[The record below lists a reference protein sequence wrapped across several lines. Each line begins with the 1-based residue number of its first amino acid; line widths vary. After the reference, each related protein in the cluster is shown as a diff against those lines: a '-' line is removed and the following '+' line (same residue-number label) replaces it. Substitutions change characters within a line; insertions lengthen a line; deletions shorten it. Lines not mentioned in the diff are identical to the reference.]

1 MRRLRAGIVG
11 GGQGAFIGALHR
23 IAAELDNEARVVA
36 GAMSSNPD
44 TARQSAEA
52 WHLARAY
59 ESYETMAREEARLDE
74 GIDFVIV
81 ATPNHLHLP
90 VAKAFLDAGIHVVC
104 DKPLAATL
112 DEAEE
117 IAGVVAGSRRL
128 FALTQTYT
136 GYPMV
141 REAREFV
148 LSGRLGELR
157 RVQVEYNQDW
167 LREPLERE
175 GNKQALWR
183 TDPARAG
190 ISCCV
195 GDIGTHAHN
204 LLEFVSGRKVESLLA
219 ELTSFVAG
227 RELDDDASM
236 LLRLEGGARGTL
248 TCSQIACGEEN
259 NLAIRLY
266 GDEAGLEWRQQEPN
280 TLKVKPAGEAW
291 QLYRAGAGYLGE
303 AARAAMRTPAG
314 HPEGYLEA
322 FANIYRDFMADVRR
336 VGTGEAPLENYPGIH
351 EGLRG
356 MRFVQASVESSNR
369 GGVWVNLDELGEQ
382 GPTS

>member
-1 MRRLRAGIVG
+1 MRRLQAGIVG
-11 GGQGAFIGALHR
+11 GGQGAFIGAVHR

-44 TARQSAEA
+44 IARASAEA
-52 WHLARAY
+52 WHLNR
-59 ESYETMAREEARLDE
+59 SYDSYASMAIEEAKLDE
-74 GIDFVIV
+74 GIDFVII
-81 ATPNHLHLP
+81 ATPNNLHLP
-90 VAKAFLDAGIHVVC
+90 VARAFLEAGIHVVC
-104 DKPLAATL
+104 DKPLAASL
-112 DEAEE
+112 EEAEE
-117 IAGVVAGSRRL
+117 IARLVAANGKL

-148 LSGRLGELR
+148 ASGRLGELR

-167 LREPLERE
+167 LREPLEKE
-175 GNKQALWR
+175 GNKQAEWR

-204 LLEFVSGRKVESLLA
+204 LVEFVSGQKVESILA
-219 ELTSFVAG
+219 ELTSFVEG
-227 RELDDDASM
+227 RELDDDANM

-248 TCSQIACGEEN
+248 VCSQIACGEEN
-259 NLAIRLY
+259 NLTIRLY
-266 GDEAGLEWRQQEPN
+266 GSKAGLEWQQQEPN
-280 TLKVKPAGEAW
+280 TLKVKPAGKAW
-291 QLYRAGAGYLGE
+291 EIYRAGGGYLGE
-303 AARAAMRTPAG
+303 AAIAATRTPSG

-336 VGTGEAPLENYPGIH
+336 IEAGEAALGNYPGIDA
-351 EGLRG
+351 GLRG
-356 MRFVQASVESSNR
+356 MQFVQASVDSSSQ
-369 GGVWVNLDELGEQ
+369 GAVWVKLDEIGV
-382 GPTS
+382 

>member
-1 MRRLRAGIVG
+1 MTRLRAGIVG

-44 TARQSAEA
+44 TARRSAEA
-52 WHLARAY
+52 WHLARSY
-59 ESYETMAREEARLDE
+59 ESYETMARREAELDE

-117 IAGVVAGSRRL
+117 MAGVVAGSGRL

-141 REAREFV
+141 GEAREFV
-148 LSGRLGELR
+148 LGGRLGELR

-204 LLEFVSGRKVESLLA
+204 LLEFVSGRNVESLLA
-219 ELTSFVAG
+219 ELTSFVPG

-291 QLYRAGAGYLGE
+291 RLYRAGAGYLGE
-303 AARAAMRTPAG
+303 AARAAIRTPAG

-336 VGTGEAPLENYPGIH
+336 VGSGEAPLGNYPGIH

-369 GGVWVNLDELGEQ
+369 GGVWVSLDELGEQ

>member
-36 GAMSSNPD
+36 GAMSSNPG
-44 TARQSAEA
+44 TARRSAEA
-52 WHLARAY
+52 WHLARSY
-59 ESYETMAREEARLDE
+59 ESYETMARQEAKLDE
-74 GIDFVIV
+74 GVDFVIV

-117 IAGVVAGSRRL
+117 MAGVVAGSGRL

-141 REAREFV
+141 REARELV

-167 LREPLERE
+167 LREPLETE

-291 QLYRAGAGYLGE
+291 QLHRAGAGYLGE

-336 VGTGEAPLENYPGIH
+336 VGSGDAPLENYPGIH

>member
-1 MRRLRAGIVG
+1 MKRHRAGIVG

-52 WHLARAY
+52 WHLARSY
-59 ESYETMAREEARLDE
+59 ESYETMAREEAEFDE
-74 GIDFVIV
+74 GIDFAIV

-117 IAGVVAGSRRL
+117 MAGVVAGSGRL

-167 LREPLERE
+167 LREPLETE

-219 ELTSFVAG
+219 ELTRFVAG
-227 RELDDDASM
+227 RELDDDASV

-266 GDEAGLEWRQQEPN
+266 GSEAGLEWRQQEPN

-291 QLYRAGAGYLGE
+291 RLYRAGGGYLGE

-336 VGTGEAPLENYPGIH
+336 VGLGEAPLENYPGIH

-369 GGVWVNLDELGEQ
+369 GGVWVNLDEFGEQ
-382 GPTS
+382 GATS